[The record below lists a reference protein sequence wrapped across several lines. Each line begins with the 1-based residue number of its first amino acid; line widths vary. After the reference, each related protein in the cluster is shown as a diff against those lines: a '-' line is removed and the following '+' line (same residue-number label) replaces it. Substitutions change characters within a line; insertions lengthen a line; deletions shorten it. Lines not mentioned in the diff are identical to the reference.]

1 MKALTL
7 EDRVLYARL
16 IVALADHDSFAIVE
30 AYKAM
35 GIKTKHDTPAVLE
48 VWGVVETIVVALGV
62 DVCVCVGVW
71 VWVCVCVC
79 VCVERYMAMEIKT
92 KHDTPAVLEVCV

>member
-7 EDRVLYARL
+7 DDRVLYARL

-35 GIKTKHDTPAVLE
+35 GIKTKHDTPAILE
-48 VWGVVETIVVALGV
+48 VS
-62 DVCVCVGVW
+62 VCERERECGCGCGC
-71 VWVCVCVC
+71 VWVCVCV
-79 VCVERYMAMEIKT
+79 
-92 KHDTPAVLEVCV
+92 

>member
-48 VWGVVETIVVALGV
+48 V
-62 DVCVCVGVW
+62 CV
-71 VWVCVCVC
+71 
-79 VCVERYMAMEIKT
+79 
-92 KHDTPAVLEVCV
+92 